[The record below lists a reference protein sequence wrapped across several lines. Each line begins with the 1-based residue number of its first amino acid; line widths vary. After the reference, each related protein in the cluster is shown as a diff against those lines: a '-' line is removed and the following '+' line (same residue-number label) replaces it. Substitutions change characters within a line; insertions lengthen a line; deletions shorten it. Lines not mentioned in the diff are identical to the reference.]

1 MYLFSK
7 LAWALIQPS
16 NLLLL
21 LLILATAALLLGWR
35 RFGTWLLCGVS
46 ATLAAIT
53 VLPIGT
59 WLLMPI
65 ENRFAPPALPE
76 EIDGVV
82 VLGGAVEEQ
91 IGELRGQIALNDAA
105 ERVTALVELARR
117 YPNARLVVSGG
128 IGGPGHPARAL
139 EAFYRE
145 QGLDVARIVFEE
157 RSRNTQENAVL
168 TRQLV
173 RPGPDERWLL
183 VTSAYHMPRSI
194 GVFRAAGWPVIA
206 YPVDYRTAGPIDLRA
221 VLGGLAEPNVAERL
235 MELDLA
241 VKSWVGLVAYWLM
254 GRTSALFPRTLTL
267 RRGARPQT
275 DAAALARSASSRAA
289 PGFVGGRP
297 SRSSTA
303 MASANISL
311 AASEPAAWSPIH
323 TPRAKAEPC
332 STCRLMLGAQRSRR
346 HANASRVASS

>member
-7 LAWALIQPS
+7 LAWVLIQPS

-21 LLILATAALLLGWR
+21 LLILASAALLLGWR
-35 RFGTWLLCGVS
+35 RFGTWLACGIS
-46 ATLAAIT
+46 AALVAIT
-53 VLPIGT
+53 VLPIGA

-65 ENRFAPPALPE
+65 ENRFTPPALPE
-76 EIDGVV
+76 EIDGIVM
-82 VLGGAVEEQ
+82 LGGAVEEQ
-91 IGELRGQIALNDAA
+91 ISELRGQIALNESA
-105 ERVTALVELARR
+105 ERATALVELARR
-117 YPNARLVVSGG
+117 YPDARLVVSGG
-128 IGGPGHPARAL
+128 IGGLIGGPGHPARAL

-145 QGLDVARIVFEE
+145 QGLDVARILFEE

-206 YPVDYRTAGPIDLRA
+206 YPVDYRTAAQIDLRA
-221 VLGGLAEPNVAERL
+221 VLAGLAEPNVAKRL

-254 GRTSALFPRTLTL
+254 GRTSALFP
-267 RRGARPQT
+267 
-275 DAAALARSASSRAA
+275 A
-289 PGFVGGRP
+289 P
-297 SRSSTA
+297 
-303 MASANISL
+303 
-311 AASEPAAWSPIH
+311 
-323 TPRAKAEPC
+323 
-332 STCRLMLGAQRSRR
+332 
-346 HANASRVASS
+346 

>member
-7 LAWALIQPS
+7 LAWVLIQPS

-21 LLILATAALLLGWR
+21 LVILATAALLLGWR
-35 RFGTWLLCGVS
+35 RFGTRLLCGVS
-46 ATLAAIT
+46 AVLVAVT

-65 ENRFAPPALPE
+65 ENRFAPPPLPE

-82 VLGGAVEEQ
+82 MLGGAVDEH
-91 IGELRGQIALNDAA
+91 ISELQGQIALNESA

-117 YPNARLVVSGG
+117 YPDARLVVSGG
-128 IGGPGHPARAL
+128 VGGLIAGSGHPARAL

-145 QGLDVARIVFEE
+145 QGLDVARILFEE
-157 RSRNTQENAVL
+157 RSRNTEENAVL

-194 GVFRAAGWPVIA
+194 GVFRAAGWPLIA

-221 VLGGLAEPNVAERL
+221 ILGRLAEPDVAKRL
-235 MELDLA
+235 IELDLA
-241 VKSWVGLVAYWLM
+241 VKSWVGLVAYWLL
-254 GRTSALFPRTLTL
+254 GRTSALFP
-267 RRGARPQT
+267 
-275 DAAALARSASSRAA
+275 A
-289 PGFVGGRP
+289 P
-297 SRSSTA
+297 
-303 MASANISL
+303 
-311 AASEPAAWSPIH
+311 
-323 TPRAKAEPC
+323 
-332 STCRLMLGAQRSRR
+332 
-346 HANASRVASS
+346 

>member
-7 LAWALIQPS
+7 LAWVLIQPS

-46 ATLAAIT
+46 AVLVAIT

-65 ENRFAPPALPE
+65 ENRFAPPPLPD

-82 VLGGAVEEQ
+82 MLGGAVDEQ
-91 IGELRGQIALNDAA
+91 VSELRGQIALNESA

-117 YPNARLVVSGG
+117 YPDARLVVSGG
-128 IGGPGHPARAL
+128 IGGLIAGPGHPARAL

-145 QGLDVARIVFEE
+145 QGLDVARILFEE
-157 RSRNTQENAVL
+157 RSRNTEENAVL

-194 GVFRAAGWPVIA
+194 GVFRAAGWPLIA

-221 VLGGLAEPNVAERL
+221 VLGRLAEPDVAKRL
-235 MELDLA
+235 IELDLA
-241 VKSWVGLVAYWLM
+241 VKSWVGLVAYWLL
-254 GRTSALFPRTLTL
+254 GRTSALFP
-267 RRGARPQT
+267 
-275 DAAALARSASSRAA
+275 A
-289 PGFVGGRP
+289 P
-297 SRSSTA
+297 
-303 MASANISL
+303 
-311 AASEPAAWSPIH
+311 
-323 TPRAKAEPC
+323 
-332 STCRLMLGAQRSRR
+332 
-346 HANASRVASS
+346 